1 MDNLLEELHPIFR
14 DVLDLPNL
22 IITRESNASTVEDW
36 DSLVVNLSLIFFRS
50 STMHHAALMMV
61 SLANPHHVFGIQTLR
76 EAWSLMAGREL
87 AALLV
92 GTVIAFHGKSSD
104 QLAREFKPKWW
115 NSIAVAT
122 MIVLSW
128 LSLIFNTQQEFVY
141 FKF

>member
-1 MDNLLEELHPIFR
+1 MSRGFGHQ
-14 DVLDLPNL
+14 
-22 IITRESNASTVEDW
+22 
-36 DSLVVNLSLIFFRS
+36 
-50 STMHHAALMMV
+50 AALMTV
-61 SLANPHHVFGIQTLR
+61 SLANPHNVFGIQTLR
-76 EAWSLMAGREL
+76 EAWSPMAGREL

-92 GTVIAFHGKSSD
+92 GTVIAFYGKSSD
-104 QLAREFKPKWW
+104 QLAREFQPKCW